1 MLLVTLESSLHAG
14 YLQVQITKP
23 EVIHS
28 FLWFLYRLFYIS
40 LYKLSM
46 FITRVQ
52 AASMSS

>member
-1 MLLVTLESSLHAG
+1 MLLVTLESSLHAA

-52 AASMSS
+52 ATSMSS

>member
-1 MLLVTLESSLHAG
+1 MLLATLESSLHAA

-23 EVIHS
+23 EVIH
-28 FLWFLYRLFYIS
+28 FFYSSCIGYFTS
-40 LYKLSM
+40 ILYKLSM

>member
-1 MLLVTLESSLHAG
+1 MLLATLENSLHAA

-28 FLWFLYRLFYIS
+28 FL
-40 LYKLSM
+40 M
-46 FITRVQ
+46 FIMRVQ